1 MAAPF
6 PPAPLAP
13 DFALWPAERFLR
25 RWYVWVVVVMLVVLV
40 GAYEV
45 IPIGFDLVHW
55 DWLFVS
61 GMVVLLVALR
71 MALDLPGPGA
81 ADPQPAGQPR
91 DSGRRP
97 GRPGR
102 LRRFH
107 GHAAQIRPAG
117 KCGAGRRHRIALCV
131 LGSWLFAYGAMIVT
145 RPAVIVAEVA
155 GAALA
160 GLFIGRAVGYGRLG
174 RRLEHSALTVKPEPD
189 NFDGAAGLRPIGN
202 LYFFQAGILALP
214 ASFLAIW
221 WLIIPALGK
230 YAVWRGPYAAFL
242 ALVLLLEV
250 LAFVV
255 PLLAFHRLMVRE
267 KAELMVQADR
277 HSQEAASVRRQL
289 LSAAPDQRLTLEMR
303 LAWLGERYSVIETMT
318 TWPVSAPIRR
328 RFTIN
333 NALLL
338 LPIAMQAFG
347 VSPKWQELLENLHK
361 AMS

>member
-25 RWYVWVVVVMLVVLV
+25 RWYVWVVVVMLVLV

-71 MALDLPGPGA
+71 MALDLPDRVQQTLSRLANRGILV
-81 ADPQPAGQPR
+81 ADPADPDDFADFTDTLHKSVRRASVVPA
-91 DSGRRP
+91 
-97 GRPGR
+97 
-102 LRRFH
+102 
-107 GHAAQIRPAG
+107 AG
-117 KCGAGRRHRIALCV
+117 IALCV